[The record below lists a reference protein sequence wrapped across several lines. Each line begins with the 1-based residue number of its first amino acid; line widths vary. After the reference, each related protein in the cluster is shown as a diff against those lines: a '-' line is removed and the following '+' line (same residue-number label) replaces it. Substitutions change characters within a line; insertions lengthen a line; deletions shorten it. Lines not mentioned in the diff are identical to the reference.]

1 MKNFP
6 FKILF
11 ICIFFPPVLYI
22 FTLNGLE
29 IYLQK
34 KADEKISAIIIKND
48 SELYE
53 GRYSVRDE
61 INRNISGYLADKA
74 LLYRLGVNTD
84 IIVKTKG
91 NRVLYPDQLSGEK
104 NEYHHNDNG
113 SNETANYMEVA
124 AENYSILNNGLITLT
139 EVRIRQN
146 SWLSNSI
153 LVFYIF
159 AALLMLRF
167 FILKSL
173 KYNEEREKEQASTI
187 VKLSERLTS
196 YENELLQIKEKE
208 RGYSE
213 SIGELNREKANLS
226 SDIDGLLTEMERLE
240 SGLKAQK
247 ELRET
252 REMEIAALKKEI
264 EEIKL
269 KSEKPKKKGRK
280 QEIIDKRFRVLYK
293 NLTFTEKAIDG
304 FVDLSDELQLKAEE
318 IIHRINEDDSS
329 INIRRKVFSKG
340 GKINV
345 LEVDF
350 AYSGR
355 IYYQKETKAKSHILA
370 IGTKA
375 TQTQDLGYLERE
387 YS

>member
-11 ICIFFPPVLYI
+11 LCIFFPPVLYV
-22 FTLNGLE
+22 FSLNGFE

-34 KADEKISAIIIKND
+34 KTDDKISAIIIKND
-48 SELYE
+48 NELYE
-53 GRYSVRDE
+53 GRHSVKDE
-61 INRNISGYLADKA
+61 INRNIGEYLKDKTY
-74 LLYRLGVNTD
+74 LYNLGINTN
-84 IIVKTKG
+84 IIIKTKS
-91 NRVLYPDQLSGEK
+91 NRVLYPAQLSGDT
-104 NEYHHNDNG
+104 NEFQH
-113 SNETANYMEVA
+113 STANESQNYMDIA
-124 AENYSILNNGLITLT
+124 AENYSILNEGLVIST

-146 SWLSNSI
+146 SWLSNSV
-153 LVFYIF
+153 LVFFI
-159 AALLMLRF
+159 AVALLVLRL
-167 FILKSL
+167 FIRKGI
-173 KYNEEREKEQASTI
+173 KYNEEKEKEQSRIIAEM
-187 VKLSERLTS
+187 SERLFS
-196 YENELLQIKEKE
+196 YENELSNINEKE
-208 RGYSE
+208 RGYSD
-213 SIGELNREKANLS
+213 SIEELNREKANLS
-226 SDIDGLLTEMERLE
+226 SDIDGLLEEMERLE
-240 SGLKAQK
+240 SGLKTQK

-252 REMEIAALKKEI
+252 REREMDTLKKEI

-269 KSEKPKKKGRK
+269 KSEKPKKKSRK
-280 QEIIDKRFRVLYK
+280 QELIDKRFRVLYK

-318 IIHRINEDDSS
+318 VIHRINEDDSG

-355 IYYQKETKAKSHILA
+355 IYYQKETKLKSNIIA

-375 TQTQDLGYLERE
+375 TQTQDLGFLERE
-387 YS
+387 YT

>member
-1 MKNFP
+1 
-6 FKILF
+6 
-11 ICIFFPPVLYI
+11 
-22 FTLNGLE
+22 
-29 IYLQK
+29 
-34 KADEKISAIIIKND
+34 
-48 SELYE
+48 
-53 GRYSVRDE
+53 
-61 INRNISGYLADKA
+61 
-74 LLYRLGVNTD
+74 
-84 IIVKTKG
+84 
-91 NRVLYPDQLSGEK
+91 
-104 NEYHHNDNG
+104 
-113 SNETANYMEVA
+113 MEVA

-280 QEIIDKRFRVLYK
+280 QENNR
-293 NLTFTEKAIDG
+293 
-304 FVDLSDELQLKAEE
+304 
-318 IIHRINEDDSS
+318 
-329 INIRRKVFSKG
+329 
-340 GKINV
+340 
-345 LEVDF
+345 
-350 AYSGR
+350 
-355 IYYQKETKAKSHILA
+355 
-370 IGTKA
+370 
-375 TQTQDLGYLERE
+375 
-387 YS
+387 

>member
-1 MKNFP
+1 
-6 FKILF
+6 
-11 ICIFFPPVLYI
+11 VLYI

-34 KADEKISAIIIKND
+34 KADEKISAIIIRND

-74 LLYRLGVNTD
+74 FLYRLGINTD
-84 IIVKTKG
+84 IIVKTKS
-91 NRVLYPDQLSGEK
+91 NRVLYPAQLSGYKE
-104 NEYHHNDNG
+104 EYQHNG
-113 SNETANYMEVA
+113 SSDTVNYMDVA
-124 AENYSILNNGLITLT
+124 AENYSILNEGLVILT
-139 EVRIRQN
+139 EVRIRSN
-146 SWLSNSI
+146 SWISNSI
-153 LVFYIF
+153 LAIF
-159 AALLMLRF
+159 IAVALFVLRF
-167 FILKSL
+167 YILKSL
-173 KYNEEREKEQASTI
+173 KYNEEREREQAGTI
-187 VKLSERLTS
+187 VKLSERLSS
-196 YENELLQIKEKE
+196 YENELAKIKEKE
-208 RGYSE
+208 RVYSD
-213 SIGELNREKANLS
+213 SIKDLNKEKTTLS
-226 SDIDGLLTEMERLE
+226 SDIDGLLEEIERLE
-240 SGLKAQK
+240 SGLKMQK

-252 REMEIAALKKEI
+252 REMEIDALKKEI

-269 KSEKPKKKGRK
+269 KSEKPKKKSRK

-304 FVDLSDELQLKAEE
+304 FVELSDELQLKAEE
-318 IIHRINEDDSS
+318 IIHRINEDDST

-355 IYYQKETKAKSHILA
+355 IYYQKETKSKSRIII

-387 YS
+387 YN

>member
-34 KADEKISAIIIKND
+34 KTDEKISAIIIKND
-48 SELYE
+48 KELYA
-53 GRYSVRDE
+53 GRYAVRDE
-61 INRNISGYLADKA
+61 INRNISGYLTDKA
-74 LLYRLGVNTD
+74 FLYRLGINTD
-84 IIVKTKG
+84 IIVKTKS
-91 NRVLYPDQLSGEK
+91 NRVLYPAQLSGDN
-104 NEYHHNDNG
+104 NEYQHNG
-113 SNETANYMEVA
+113 SNETVNYMDLA
-124 AENYSILNNGLITLT
+124 AENYSILNDGLVILT

-159 AALLMLRF
+159 AALLVLRF
-167 FILKSL
+167 FILRSL
-173 KYNEEREKEQASTI
+173 KYNEEREKEQAGTI
-187 VKLSERLTS
+187 VKLSERLSS
-196 YENELLQIKEKE
+196 YENELSHIKEKE

-226 SDIDGLLTEMERLE
+226 SDIDGLLDEMERLE
-240 SGLKAQK
+240 SGLKSQK
-247 ELRET
+247 ELREK
-252 REMEIAALKKEI
+252 REMEIDALKKEI
-264 EEIKL
+264 DEIKL

-318 IIHRINEDDSS
+318 IIHRINEDDSEV
-329 INIRRKVFSKG
+329 NIRRKVFSKG

-355 IYYQKETKAKSHILA
+355 IYYQKETKAKSNILA

-387 YS
+387 YN

>member
-11 ICIFFPPVLYI
+11 LCIFFPPVLYI

-29 IYLQK
+29 IYLHNK
-34 KADEKISAIIIKND
+34 TEERISAIVIKNEK
-48 SELYE
+48 ELYA
-53 GRYSVRDE
+53 GRHSVRDE
-61 INRNISGYLADKA
+61 INRNISGYLIENAFH
-74 LLYRLGVNTD
+74 YRLGINTD
-84 IIVKTKG
+84 VIIKT
-91 NRVLYPDQLSGEK
+91 NSNNVLYPSQLNGDR
-104 NEYHHNDNG
+104 NEYQHHAA
-113 SNETANYMEVA
+113 NEVVNYMDVA
-124 AENYSILNNGLITLT
+124 AENYSILNDGLIILP

-159 AALLMLRF
+159 LALLILRS
-167 FILKSL
+167 FILRSL
-173 KYNEEREKEQASTI
+173 RYNEEREKEQANTI
-187 VKLSERLTS
+187 AKLSERLFS
-196 YENELLQIKEKE
+196 YENEISNIKEKE
-208 RGYSE
+208 KGYSD

-226 SDIDGLLTEMERLE
+226 SDIDGLLEEMERLE
-240 SGLKAQK
+240 SGLKTQK

-252 REMEIAALKKEI
+252 REREIDGLKKEI

-269 KSEKPKKKGRK
+269 KSEKSKKKGRR

-318 IIHRINEDDSS
+318 VIHRINEDDSA

-355 IYYQKETKAKSHILA
+355 IYYQKETKAKSNIIA

-387 YS
+387 YN